1 MVATRRVARGEAEAM
16 SPTQFPNFQ
25 VNKMFEVEAKTY
37 FSANQRN
44 CFKAPILLQILVEYK
59 LVSDLL

>member
-1 MVATRRVARGEAEAM
+1 M
-16 SPTQFPNFQ
+16 
-25 VNKMFEVEAKTY
+25 KY

-44 CFKAPILLQILVEYK
+44 CLKELILLQLLVEYK

>member
-1 MVATRRVARGEAEAM
+1 MYK
-16 SPTQFPNFQ
+16 PKN
-25 VNKMFEVEAKTY
+25 Y

-44 CFKAPILLQILVEYK
+44 CLKERILLQLLVEYK

>member
-1 MVATRRVARGEAEAM
+1 
-16 SPTQFPNFQ
+16 
-25 VNKMFEVEAKTY
+25 MFEVEAKTY

-44 CFKAPILLQILVEYK
+44 CFKAPILLQLLVEYK